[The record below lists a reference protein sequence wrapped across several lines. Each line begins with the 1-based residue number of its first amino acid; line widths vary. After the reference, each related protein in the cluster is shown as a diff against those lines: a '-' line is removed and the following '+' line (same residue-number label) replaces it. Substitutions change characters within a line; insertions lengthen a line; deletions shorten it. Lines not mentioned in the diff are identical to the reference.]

1 MWTKMSQGNKNMT
14 ARKILA
20 MSKKTLV
27 RIVSLIQPLLFQEI
41 PATSYKILV
50 RTGSGTR
57 DRGKMFHSQ
66 QSQGI
71 FHSQKLQQFLSRLA
85 RIRSR
90 RFLLMCSEG
99 IFLFFQVIYCQPTN
113 LITKIM
119 LT

>member
-14 ARKILA
+14 A

-71 FHSQKLQQFLSRLA
+71 FHPQRLQQFLSRLA